1 VVRSKSR
8 RRVESQ
14 RHRVQVGL
22 VALIVG
28 IWAFVMIVALPQDWY
43 TTRTVCLMTIAFML
57 GLHTIPLVE
66 VAYRLDPT

>member
-1 VVRSKSR
+1 M
-8 RRVESQ
+8 
-14 RHRVQVGL
+14 GL
-22 VALIVG
+22 IIG

-66 VAYRLDPT
+66 LAYRLDQT